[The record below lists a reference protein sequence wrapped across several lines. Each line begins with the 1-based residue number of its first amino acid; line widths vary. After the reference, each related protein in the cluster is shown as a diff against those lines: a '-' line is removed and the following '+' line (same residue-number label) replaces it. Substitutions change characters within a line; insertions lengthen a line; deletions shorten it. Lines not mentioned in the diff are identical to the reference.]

1 MKSRGRMR
9 LFESIFINHF
19 HAFLPKFDV
28 LLINIADA
36 DDLGRKREP
45 ESLVINI
52 SMGKKAF

>member
-1 MKSRGRMR
+1 MR

-36 DDLGRKREP
+36 DDLGSRVRQ
-45 ESLVINI
+45 SLVINI

>member
-1 MKSRGRMR
+1 MR